1 MHHPHPDSKL
11 YGRVEP
17 RQTVEL
23 KQFPHRRSQR
33 SMQFAPAGPAS
44 GARRR
49 TRPRT
54 QRSRRAVYQNLVP
67 PAKPRP
73 PAPRAHFFPAVTLNL
88 KNITSPSSTK

>member
-1 MHHPHPDSKL
+1 MDI
-11 YGRVEP
+11 GP

-23 KQFPHRRSQR
+23 NQVPHKCSQR
-33 SMQFAPAGPAS
+33 SMQCSLPAS

-49 TRPRT
+49 ARSRIR
-54 QRSRRAVYQNLVP
+54 RSRRAAYQPLMP